1 MLSAMNEKKI
11 YRIGS
16 FLLKIGSL
24 AIGFVFA
31 LLATFKDLLTNDEPV
46 KANRPIQDSDL
57 IGDYNFR
64 TERFDA
70 GTDPDGWYEDDL

>member
-1 MLSAMNEKKI
+1 MNEKKT
-11 YRIGS
+11 YRIGL

-24 AIGFVFA
+24 AIGLIFA
-31 LLATFKDLLTNDEPV
+31 LLTTFKDLFADEEPV
-46 KANRPIQDSDL
+46 KRDRPIQDSDL

-70 GTDPDGWYEDDL
+70 GTDPNGWYEDEQ